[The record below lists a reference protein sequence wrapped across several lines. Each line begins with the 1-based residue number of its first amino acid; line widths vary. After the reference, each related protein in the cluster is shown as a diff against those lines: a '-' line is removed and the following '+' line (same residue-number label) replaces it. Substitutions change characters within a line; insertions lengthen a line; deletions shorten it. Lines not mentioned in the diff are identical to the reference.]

1 MTDDEYRAI
10 VIETILEMVL
20 TELEDQAAVR
30 SAWTDLLNLAQP
42 LRAADESSGRALI
55 DAANGYATALAQR
68 AFLAGLRFD
77 AGTLLQQAAAEL
89 GAA

>member
-1 MTDDEYRAI
+1 MGCGRVGRGCCAGTP
-10 VIETILEMVL
+10 
-20 TELEDQAAVR
+20 
-30 SAWTDLLNLAQP
+30 QP